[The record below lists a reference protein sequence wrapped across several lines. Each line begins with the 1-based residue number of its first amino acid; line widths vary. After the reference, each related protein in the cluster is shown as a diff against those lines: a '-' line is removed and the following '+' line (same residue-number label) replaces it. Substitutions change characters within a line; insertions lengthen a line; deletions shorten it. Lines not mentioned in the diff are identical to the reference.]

1 MVIEGDFLMSWM
13 GWNPAEPET
22 ASALRTCTLYSGL
35 T

>member
-1 MVIEGDFLMSWM
+1 MVIEGGLLM

-22 ASALRTCTLYSGL
+22 AAALRTCTLYSGL